1 MTPARILIL
10 DDEPELRALLQ
21 RYLGSQGFAVRPV
34 EDAAQLDRLL
44 AREPFDALVLD
55 LMMPGEDGLSICQR
69 LRAAGETLPI
79 LMLTARGEAIDRII
93 GLEMGADDYL
103 PKPFEPR
110 ELAARLNA
118 LLRRQEL
125 ARRGV
130 AHAGSGLVRFGP
142 WLLDLERCRLLRDG
156 AQVELTSGEFAL
168 LRTLAA
174 NPGRTLG
181 RARLLE
187 LAYGPGHGNSE
198 RSVDVQMLRLRR
210 LIEADPAAPRYL
222 RTVWGAGYVF
232 IGDEDVGAGRISA
245 GGAPGACAHLTGTAG
260 DESPAGDQP

>member
-1 MTPARILIL
+1 MNPARILVL

-34 EDAAQLDRLL
+34 EDVVQLDRLL

-55 LMMPGEDGLSICQR
+55 LMMSGEDGLSICRR

-79 LMLTARGEAIDRII
+79 LMLTARGEAIDRIV

-130 AHAGSGLVRFGP
+130 AHAGSGEVCFGP
-142 WLLDLERCRLLRDG
+142 WRLNLQRCRLLRDG
-156 AQVELTSGEFAL
+156 SEVELTSGEFAL
-168 LRTLAA
+168 LRALVA

-198 RSVDVQMLRLRR
+198 RAVDVQMLRLRR
-210 LIEADPAAPRYL
+210 LVEDDPAAPRYL

-232 IGDEDVGAGRISA
+232 VGDDGDPAGAA
-245 GGAPGACAHLTGTAG
+245 PADGGEGTA
-260 DESPAGDQP
+260 AGAQP